1 MMHRRHTLAQDELKE
16 EEEEKEK
23 GWIVSPRLIRE
34 IFLGNDYIRGPMEIR
49 GLILSR
55 VARFYWR

>member
-1 MMHRRHTLAQDELKE
+1 MMHRRHTLAQDELK
-16 EEEEKEK
+16 EEKEK

-34 IFLGNDYIRGPMEIR
+34 IFLGNDYIREPMEIR

>member
-16 EEEEKEK
+16 EEEEEEK

>member
-16 EEEEKEK
+16 EEEKEEK